1 MSCVGE
7 TEVVVYSRVAHG
19 HRPQPTGAE
28 RAYWERP
35 LTLREHKS
43 VRPVNSLSP
52 WTTESEQRSRAA
64 TARPFRQQSSHKR
77 ASRPTTAFGHK
88 RPRSTGSGVRRERW
102 PDARQVSAASGR
114 LMRQRCRHEA

>member
-52 WTTESEQRSRAA
+52 WTIGSSACAGRDEMTA
-64 TARPFRQQSSHKR
+64 TPAK
-77 ASRPTTAFGHK
+77 ATT
-88 RPRSTGSGVRRERW
+88 V
-102 PDARQVSAASGR
+102 
-114 LMRQRCRHEA
+114 